1 MTDKVNIDVPLENSA
16 DDLDFVQEV
25 QISKWDILGAASD
38 LAIKFAYYDRKEDE
52 NLPVGAI
59 QKAIE
64 AEVVTV
70 DEIVEAFAKELK
82 RKL

>member
-1 MTDKVNIDVPLENSA
+1 MTDKTTIDVPLENPA
-16 DDLDFVQEV
+16 EDLDFVQEIQV
-25 QISKWDILGAASD
+25 SKWDILGAASD
-38 LAIKFAYYDRKEDE
+38 LAIKFSYYDRKEDE
-52 NLPVGAI
+52 ELPVGAI

-70 DEIVEAFAKELK
+70 DEIIEAFAKELR